1 MRKSWRR
8 VLGISTLLVAA
19 ILASSCATPIEP
31 VIGYTCCNLRA
42 DAGWISSNNVQYGAL
57 IPAGEAVK
65 LTTVKRRFYVYGT
78 IGDLGIGL
86 RDDSAKT
93 EQDTLRWVR
102 RIVVAEDPRRQ
113 LASWPADVR
122 SAVASARVV
131 VGMTRAQVAM
141 ALGHPSPNDTPD
153 PAAADSWR
161 YWVAIEDEPVD
172 LRFGRDGRVVE
183 ISGKASAVKR
193 IELQR

>member
-8 VLGISTLLVAA
+8 ALGISTLLA
-19 ILASSCATPIEP
+19 ITIFASGCATPIEA

-42 DAGWISSNNVQYGAL
+42 YDGWISSNNVQEGEL

-65 LTTVKRRFYVYGT
+65 LTAVKRRFYVYGT
-78 IGDLGIGL
+78 IGDQGIGL

-102 RIVVAEDPRRQ
+102 RIVVAEDPRQQ
-113 LASWPADVR
+113 LASWSADVR
-122 SAVASARVV
+122 SAVASARVFA
-131 VGMTRAQVAM
+131 GMTRAQVAM

-153 PAAADSWR
+153 LAAADSWR

-172 LRFGRDGRVVE
+172 VRFGRDGRVAE
-183 ISGKASAVKR
+183 ISGKVSAVKR
-193 IELQR
+193 LELQR